1 MKNST
6 FRFSISIIVF
16 FTFLTPFCRAQG
28 VETNLDIDSA
38 DMAKIRAEMRQ
49 QEKEMEALRQHFDSL
64 FLKKEYKK
72 IISECES
79 RSSDVH
85 LSAIVRYNLIAA
97 YFFAGDVV
105 LSRKLIQ
112 KELSKY
118 SSGIAA
124 STLLS
129 ENYTGYL
136 YFLINNKNW
145 EYVEKCVKEI
155 AMEDFVVEKITQK
168 EKGIQLFDFF
178 LADQKNRLFYD
189 YTAENRDVLYKY
201 KNYKTKRAFEKEV
214 EQICKDVFE
223 FYKKEG
229 KLFSKNEIGEL
240 HYIQLVFLL
249 HDSNPERR
257 AYYLEIL
264 SNAVSSGVFPI
275 DKKIDFLIV
284 NELIKVDWKN
294 MTKVVTE
301 QENKFRKEYELPNYK
316 FSLVM

>member
-1 MKNST
+1 MKKST
-6 FRFSISIIVF
+6 FRFSISIIIF
-16 FTFLTPFCRAQG
+16 FTFLAPFCQAQR
-28 VETNLDIDSA
+28 VTADSIDI
-38 DMAKIRAEMRQ
+38 AKIKAERRL
-49 QEKEMEALRQHFDSL
+49 QEKERNVLEQHFDSL
-64 FLKKEYKK
+64 FLKKEYEK
-72 IISECES
+72 IIKECDS
-79 RSSDVH
+79 KASDLH
-85 LSAIVRYNLIAA
+85 LSAVVRYNLIAA
-97 YFFAGDVV
+97 HFFAGDIE
-105 LSRKLIQ
+105 LSRTLIQ
-112 KELSKY
+112 KELLKHP
-118 SSGIAA
+118 SGIAA

-136 YFLINNKNW
+136 YFLSNNKNW
-145 EYVEKCVKEI
+145 EYIEKCVKKI
-155 AMEDFVVEKITQK
+155 AMEAFTNEKISEK
-168 EKGIQLFDFF
+168 EKGNQLFDFF

-189 YTAENRDVLYKY
+189 YTEESKNRLYKF
-201 KNYKTKRAFEKEV
+201 KNYKTKRAFEKET
-214 EQICKDVFE
+214 EQICKEIFE

-249 HDSNPERR
+249 HESDFKRR

-264 SNAVSSGVFPI
+264 NNAVSSGVFPI

-301 QENKFRKEYELPNYK
+301 QENRFRKEYELPNYK

>member
-1 MKNST
+1 MKNSA
-6 FRFSISIIVF
+6 FRFSISIITF
-16 FTFLTPFCRAQG
+16 FTFLAPFCQAQR
-28 VETNLDIDSA
+28 VTTDSVDIS
-38 DMAKIRAEMRQ
+38 KIKAEMRL
-49 QEKEMEALRQHFDSL
+49 QEKERKVLEQHFDSL

-72 IISECES
+72 IIKECES
-79 RSSDVH
+79 KSSDLH

-97 YFFAGDVV
+97 HFFAGDVE
-105 LSRKLIQ
+105 LSRTLIQ
-112 KELSKY
+112 KELLRHP
-118 SSGIAA
+118 SGIAA

-136 YFLINNKNW
+136 YFLSNNENW
-145 EYVEKCVKEI
+145 EYVEKSVKEI
-155 AMEDFVVEKITQK
+155 AMQASIMRKNTEREIEKK
-168 EKGIQLFDFF
+168 LFGFF

-189 YTAENRDVLYKY
+189 YVEENKNRLYKFE
-201 KNYKTKRAFEKEV
+201 NYKTKQAFENEV
-214 EQICKDVFE
+214 EQICREIFE

-249 HDSNPERR
+249 HDNDFKRR
-257 AYYLEIL
+257 AYYLEL
-264 SNAVSSGVFPI
+264 LNKAVSSGVFPI

-294 MTKVVTE
+294 MTEVVTE